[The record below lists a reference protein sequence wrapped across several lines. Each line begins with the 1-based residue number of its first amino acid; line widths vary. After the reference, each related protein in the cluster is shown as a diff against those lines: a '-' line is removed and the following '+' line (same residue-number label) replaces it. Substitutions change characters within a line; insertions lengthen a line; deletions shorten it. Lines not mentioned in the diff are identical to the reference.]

1 MTLNSLLWEVS
12 CDSGWCMS
20 VLWLQKHGLQEDV
33 GVPVLDVGPP
43 PPRRGPWND
52 EGSGGRLHGCHLLQ
66 GFQNNSQIIH
76 LHCIL
81 YKFKLISEKKIRKI
95 LAPCDPDMFIL
106 RPSARMERCLWVTAL
121 VWQTDTASAT
131 WQRRAGRRNTQ
142 TPAHLDTVLASPI
155 S

>member
-12 CDSGWCMS
+12 RDSGWCMS

-66 GFQNNSQIIH
+66 GFYIRSPPNNSLT
-76 LHCIL
+76 LHSIQVQVQ
-81 YKFKLISEKKIRKI
+81 KSGKT
-95 LAPCDPDMFIL
+95 PCDSDMFIL
-106 RPSARMERCLWVTAL
+106 RPWVRMERSLWVTAL

-131 WQRRAGRRNTQ
+131 WQRRAERRNTQ
-142 TPAHLDTVLASPI
+142 TPAHLDTVQASPI